1 MAERI
6 IDENIVT
13 QANQDLKTYAEAVCR
28 ERAIPHAVDG
38 LKPVVRKILYTMY
51 EYLKQTRTGTTVKS
65 ASIVGIVMQRFHPH
79 SDSGIYG
86 AMKGMTN
93 WFESYMPLIKPK
105 GSFGNIWGD
114 SAAAS
119 RYTEAAL
126 TPYAVECIIG
136 DMTET
141 YSSTDWDWN
150 YDNTVMEPLY
160 FPSKVPNLL
169 INGSF
174 GIAVGMTSNI
184 PPHNISE
191 VIDATIHL
199 IDHPNDEIVLLPDD
213 PQGCD
218 IIEADFATISRTGK
232 GRFKVRAKID
242 IGEFQN
248 KPALIVKALP
258 HMVYF
263 EDIKNKIEDLK
274 EKNILPQVIDIY
286 NNTTTDLHKKAMK
299 SNFEVYIVLKKDTD
313 PHYVRDILYKHTR
326 LEATKSVNFEV
337 VYNNNPV
344 IWSYKQYLQNF
355 INFRIERKARMF
367 NAKLKECKTRMH
379 ELDFYIKILK
389 SGKID
394 QIIDKIRKQK
404 TRDDEELIN
413 FMLKTVKD
421 ITPLQAKFILNI
433 NLKKL
438 SVGYLNDYITEYND
452 LDAKARQYL
461 DWSIHPEKLTGI
473 IKEELIAINKK
484 YGCPRRSRII
494 SASEAEGI
502 PEGIFKVVITES
514 GFIKKIDVSDKSLS
528 LRNDKARFVLTA
540 NNTDSLLLFGSLAK
554 VYKIPVHKIPFA
566 AKNSNGIDMRIAV
579 KKYSGEGIS
588 AVIPESM
595 LDTIDRSYK
604 AENMEGSIITITR
617 QGLAKRMNI
626 SELFN
631 IPLSGLMYAKLN
643 EGDTIADLLV
653 AGSANEILIYAH
665 NKVLR
670 IWASDIP
677 LLSRTTKG
685 VIGMKSSKYAIDGMC
700 CIIPNSTHVIVVTES
715 GRVNKIGLDSINR
728 GTRARAGDVIIKLGK
743 TDSIKY
749 IGVCNETDSLAI
761 TTHRNSK
768 VYPIAQ
774 IPNGSS
780 ISQGEKMADSSG
792 VASVSIIRA

>member
-199 IDHPNDEIVLLPDD
+199 IDHPNDEIILLPDD

-484 YGCPRRSRII
+484 YGCPRRSRIV

-595 LDTIDRSYK
+595 LDTIDQSYK

-653 AGSANEILIYAH
+653 VGSANEILIYAH

-749 IGVCNETDSLAI
+749 IGVCNETDSLVI

-780 ISQGEKMADSSG
+780 ISQGEKIADSSG

>member
-404 TRDDEELIN
+404 TRDDEELIK

-473 IKEELIAINKK
+473 IKEELIVINKK
-484 YGCPRRSRII
+484 YGCPRRSRIV

-743 TDSIKY
+743 TDAIKY

-768 VYPIAQ
+768 VYPITQ

-780 ISQGEKMADSSG
+780 ISQGEKIADSSG

>member
-1 MAERI
+1 LAERI

-13 QANQDLKTYAEAVCR
+13 QANKDLKTYAEAVCR

-38 LKPVVRKILYTMY
+38 LKPVMRKILYTMY
-51 EYLKQTRTGTTVKS
+51 EYLRQTRSGNTVKS
-65 ASIVGIVMQRFHPH
+65 ASIVGVVMQRFHPH
-79 SDSGIYG
+79 GDSGIYG

-114 SAAAS
+114 DAAAS

-126 TPYAVECIIG
+126 TPYAVECILG

-150 YDNTVMEPLY
+150 YDNTVMEPVYL
-160 FPSKVPNLL
+160 PAKVPNLL

-191 VIDATIHL
+191 VIGATIQL
-199 IDHPNDEIVLLPDD
+199 MDHPESDIILLPDD

-218 IIEADFATISRTGK
+218 IIEADFRTISRTGK
-232 GRFKVRAKID
+232 GRFKTRAKID

-248 KPALIVKALP
+248 KPALIVRALP

-286 NNTTTDLHKKAMK
+286 NNTVTDLRKKAAK
-299 SNFEVYIVLKKDTD
+299 SNFEVCIVLKKDTD
-313 PHYVRDILYKHTR
+313 PNYVRDILYKHTR
-326 LEATKSVNFEV
+326 LETTKSVNFEV

-344 IWSYKQYLQNF
+344 IWNYKQYLQHF
-355 INFRIERKARMF
+355 IDFRIERKARMY

-404 TRDDEELIN
+404 TKDDEELIN
-413 FMLKTVKD
+413 FMLKMVKD
-421 ITPLQAKFILNI
+421 ITPLQAKFILNVNI
-433 NLKKL
+433 KKL
-438 SVGYLNDYITEYND
+438 SMGYLNEYIENYKILETK
-452 LDAKARQYL
+452 AKQYL
-461 DWSIHPEKLTGI
+461 DWSIHPEKLKTI
-473 IKEELIAINKK
+473 IKDELIAINQK

-502 PEGIFKVVITES
+502 PEGMFKVVITES

-528 LRNDKARFVLTA
+528 LRNDKAKFVLTA

-554 VYKIPVHKIPFA
+554 VYKVPVHKIPFA

-579 KKYSGEGIS
+579 KKYSGEGIA

-595 LDTIDRSYK
+595 LDIIDQSYK

-643 EGDTIADLLV
+643 EGDVIADLLV
-653 AGSANEILIYAH
+653 VGSANEIIIYSH
-665 NKVLR
+665 NKALR

-700 CIIPNSTHVIVVTES
+700 CIVPNSTHIVVVTES
-715 GRVNKIGLDSINR
+715 GRVNKIGLESMER
-728 GTRARAGDVIIKLGK
+728 GTRARAGDTVIKLGK

-749 IGVCNETDSLAI
+749 IGVCNETDTLSI
-761 TTHRNSK
+761 TTHRNSRLLP
-768 VYPIAQ
+768 VAQ
-774 IPNGSS
+774 IPTSSS
-780 ISQGEKMADSSG
+780 ISQGEKLVDSSG
-792 VASVSIIRA
+792 VASVFIIRS

>member
-473 IKEELIAINKK
+473 IKEELIDINKK
-484 YGCPRRSRII
+484 YGCPRRSRIV

-749 IGVCNETDSLAI
+749 IGVCNETDSLVI

-780 ISQGEKMADSSG
+780 ISQGEKIADSSG

>member
-199 IDHPNDEIVLLPDD
+199 IDHPNDEIILLPDD

-595 LDTIDRSYK
+595 LDTIDQSYK

-653 AGSANEILIYAH
+653 VGSANEILIYAH

-749 IGVCNETDSLAI
+749 IGVCNETDSLVI

-780 ISQGEKMADSSG
+780 ISQGEKIADSSG

>member
-1 MAERI
+1 M
-6 IDENIVT
+6 
-13 QANQDLKTYAEAVCR
+13 
-28 ERAIPHAVDG
+28 
-38 LKPVVRKILYTMY
+38 
-51 EYLKQTRTGTTVKS
+51 
-65 ASIVGIVMQRFHPH
+65 
-79 SDSGIYG
+79 
-86 AMKGMTN
+86 
-93 WFESYMPLIKPK
+93 
-105 GSFGNIWGD
+105 
-114 SAAAS
+114 
-119 RYTEAAL
+119 
-126 TPYAVECIIG
+126 
-136 DMTET
+136 
-141 YSSTDWDWN
+141 
-150 YDNTVMEPLY
+150 
-160 FPSKVPNLL
+160 
-169 INGSF
+169 
-174 GIAVGMTSNI
+174 
-184 PPHNISE
+184 
-191 VIDATIHL
+191 
-199 IDHPNDEIVLLPDD
+199 
-213 PQGCD
+213 
-218 IIEADFATISRTGK
+218 
-232 GRFKVRAKID
+232 
-242 IGEFQN
+242 
-248 KPALIVKALP
+248 
-258 HMVYF
+258 
-263 EDIKNKIEDLK
+263 
-274 EKNILPQVIDIY
+274 
-286 NNTTTDLHKKAMK
+286 
-299 SNFEVYIVLKKDTD
+299 
-313 PHYVRDILYKHTR
+313 
-326 LEATKSVNFEV
+326 
-337 VYNNNPV
+337 
-344 IWSYKQYLQNF
+344 
-355 INFRIERKARMF
+355 
-367 NAKLKECKTRMH
+367 
-379 ELDFYIKILK
+379 
-389 SGKID
+389 
-394 QIIDKIRKQK
+394 
-404 TRDDEELIN
+404 
-413 FMLKTVKD
+413 
-421 ITPLQAKFILNI
+421 
-433 NLKKL
+433 
-438 SVGYLNDYITEYND
+438 
-452 LDAKARQYL
+452 DAKARQYL

-595 LDTIDRSYK
+595 LDTIDQSYK

-653 AGSANEILIYAH
+653 VGSANEILIYAH

-728 GTRARAGDVIIKLGK
+728 GTRARAGDVIIKLSK

-780 ISQGEKMADSSG
+780 ISQGEKIADSSG